1 MSVLSVFEELY
12 SINVN
17 EYIEE
22 RSDGN
27 KTLKYLSWTFAW
39 SEFKKKQ
46 PDATYEIK
54 KFFNAEG
61 ALVPYMYDKNTG
73 YMVNTV
79 VKAGGIEHEMWLP
92 VMDSKNK
99 AMKAEP
105 YTYTTKKGDR
115 TVDAATMF
123 DINSAI
129 MRCLVKNLAMFGL
142 GLYIYAGEDLP
153 EDMGETENLAKTKM
167 AKSKSLE
174 EMIKTCED
182 EKELSEI
189 YRANKTTICSN
200 PTLLSL
206 ITDKGRKLTGAA

>member
-1 MSVLSVFEELY
+1 MNEMSIFEELY

-22 RSDGN
+22 RTDG
-27 KTLKYLSWTFAW
+27 KTTLKYLSWAFAW
-39 SEFKKKQ
+39 SEFKKKY

-54 KFFNAEG
+54 KFFGKNG
-61 ALVPYMYDKNTG
+61 TFVPYMFDDNTG
-73 YMVNTV
+73 YMVNTA

-105 YTYTTKKGDR
+105 YTYATKSGEK
-115 TVDAATMF
+115 TVEAATMF
-123 DINSAI
+123 DVNKAI

-153 EDMGETENLAKTKM
+153 EDMGETSNVIENKKV
-167 AKSKSLE
+167 KSKNIE
-174 EMIKTCED
+174 ELIHDCNNE
-182 EKELSEI
+182 EELSMI
-189 YRANKTTICSN
+189 YRENKTMICLS
-200 PTLLSL
+200 PKLLDM
-206 ITDKGRKLTGAA
+206 ITAKGRKLKGIA

>member
-1 MSVLSVFEELY
+1 MNALSIFEELY

-17 EYIEE
+17 EHVEE
-22 RSDGN
+22 RNDGN

-39 SEFKKKQ
+39 SEFKKKL

-54 KFFNAEG
+54 KFTNDKG
-61 ALVPYMYDKNTG
+61 VLVPYMYDEKTG
-73 YMVNTV
+73 YMVVTSV
-79 VKAGGIEHEMWLP
+79 TAGGMTHEMWLP

-153 EDMGETENLAKTKM
+153 EDMGETENVIKNKKV
-167 AKSKSLE
+167 KSKNIEELINDCDNEQELSDIYRENKTVICANPKLL
-174 EMIKTCED
+174 EMIT
-182 EKELSEI
+182 
-189 YRANKTTICSN
+189 N
-200 PTLLSL
+200 
-206 ITDKGRKLTGAA
+206 KGRKLKGVS

>member
-1 MSVLSVFEELY
+1 MKELSIFEELY

-17 EYIEE
+17 EHLEE

-39 SEFKKKQ
+39 SEFKKRY
-46 PDATYEIK
+46 PDANYIIRRFQDESGRT
-54 KFFNAEG
+54 
-61 ALVPYMYDKNTG
+61 VPYMFDPKTG
-73 YMVNTV
+73 YMVNTMV
-79 VKAGGIEHEMWLP
+79 TAGGIDHEMWLP

-99 AMKAEP
+99 AMKDVP

-142 GLYIYAGEDLP
+142 GLYVYAGEDVP
-153 EDMGETENLAKTKM
+153 EDMGETENVV
-167 AKSKSLE
+167 KSKKVKSKNVEELINE
-174 EMIKTCED
+174 CDNEQELSDIYRENKTVICANPKLLEMIT
-182 EKELSEI
+182 
-189 YRANKTTICSN
+189 N
-200 PTLLSL
+200 
-206 ITDKGRKLTGAA
+206 KGRKLKGVA

>member
-1 MSVLSVFEELY
+1 MEALSIFETLY

-17 EYIEE
+17 EYLEE

-27 KTLKYLSWTFAW
+27 KTLKYLSWPFAW
-39 SEFKKKQ
+39 SEFKKHY
-46 PDATYEIK
+46 PDATYCIQK
-54 KFFNAEG
+54 YKDVNG
-61 ALVPYMYDKNTG
+61 NTVPYMFDANTG
-73 YMVNTV
+73 YMVNTTV
-79 VKAGGIEHEMWLP
+79 TADGVQHEMWLP

-99 AMKAEP
+99 AMKDVP

-153 EDMGETENLAKTKM
+153 EDMGETEGVIKNKKV
-167 AKSKSLE
+167 KNKNIE
-174 EMIKTCED
+174 ELIADCDNEQ
-182 EKELSEI
+182 ELTEI
-189 YRANKTTICSN
+189 YRENKTAICTN
-200 PTLLSL
+200 PKLLEM
-206 ITDKGRKLTGAA
+206 ITEKGRKLKGGT